1 LIGANSV
8 EVDENA
14 KHPIIHLMEE
24 QKAVSE
30 KGGTMRLGSW
40 KCSILE
46 GSKLAD
52 AYKKLH
58 VDERHRHRFE
68 LNNEYVSALEEA
80 GLKVVGINPDTQLA
94 EAIELTDHPW
104 FVGVQYHPEYKS
116 TVENPHPL
124 FVSFIKAAVEFK
136 KTRN

>member
-1 LIGANSV
+1 
-8 EVDENA
+8 
-14 KHPIIHLMEE
+14 M
-24 QKAVSE
+24 
-30 KGGTMRLGSW
+30 
-40 KCSILE
+40 
-46 GSKLAD
+46 
-52 AYKKLH
+52 
-58 VDERHRHRFE
+58 
-68 LNNEYVSALEEA
+68 SALEEA

>member
-1 LIGANSV
+1 
-8 EVDENA
+8 
-14 KHPIIHLMEE
+14 MEE
-24 QKAVSE
+24 QKEVSE

-46 GSKLAD
+46 GSKLAE
-52 AYKKLH
+52 AYGNLH
-58 VDERHRHRFE
+58 INERHRHRFE
-68 LNNEYVSALEEA
+68 LNNEYINALEEG
-80 GLKVVGINPDTQLA
+80 GLKVVGVNPDTGLA
-94 EAIELTDHPW
+94 EAVELADHPW

-124 FVSFIKAAVEFK
+124 FVSFVKAALEYK